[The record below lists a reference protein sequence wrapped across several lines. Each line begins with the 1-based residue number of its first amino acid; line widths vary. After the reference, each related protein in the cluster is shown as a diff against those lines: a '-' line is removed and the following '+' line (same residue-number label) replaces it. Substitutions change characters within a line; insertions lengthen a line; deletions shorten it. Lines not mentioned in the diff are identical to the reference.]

1 MKLFRRMSAFLLI
14 TLALAFVANP
24 VFAKVRWTAYTYVS
38 VANSAAGK
46 GLNEMIS
53 SIEKD
58 TGGDFKIALNLG
70 GTLHIKAANIT
81 QAVADGIVD
90 MASDYFYLGNVPIGG
105 VLSLP
110 MLVRTED
117 EWQKAIK
124 VMEPYLKEAFEAQ
137 GLVYLGL
144 YRYPEQT
151 IFTTFD
157 LNTAKD
163 LFGKKMRVTSPEQA
177 ALIEH
182 FGGSAVTMG
191 GAEVPQALQRGVV
204 DGVLTASAGGAKK
217 WNEFLKTN
225 YRLAMNYG
233 SSVLIANRDAFERL
247 SKENQQ
253 ALIKACA
260 IAGPQITENFV
271 VDEQAQKKIQAAK
284 GMKIIE
290 ADPADVASA
299 EKAMVK
305 VWSQWAEGKG
315 PKAVEALA
323 AVRAAIGK

>member
-1 MKLFRRMSAFLLI
+1 MKHLVKIMVLFLVVSIYA
-14 TLALAFVANP
+14 AP
-24 VFAKVRWTAYTYVS
+24 VYAKDNWTAYTYVS

-53 SIEKD
+53 TIESE
-58 TGGDFKIALNLG
+58 TGGSFKINLNLG

-105 VLSLP
+105 ILSLP
-110 MLVRTED
+110 MLVRTDD
-117 EWQKAIK
+117 EWNKAIK
-124 VMEPYLKEAFEAQ
+124 IMEPYLKEAFEAQ

-151 IFTTFD
+151 IFTSFD

-217 WNEFLKTN
+217 WHEFLKTN
-225 YRLAMNYG
+225 YRLAINFG
-233 SSVLIANRDAFERL
+233 SSVLIANRDSFERL
-247 SKENQQ
+247 SKEHQQ
-253 ALIKACA
+253 VLIKACA
-260 IAGPQITENFV
+260 AAGPRISENFV
-271 VDEQAQKKIQAAK
+271 IDEEVQKKFQAEK
-284 GMKIIE
+284 GMKIID
-290 ADPADVASA
+290 ADPADIASA
-299 EKAMVK
+299 EKAMEK
-305 VWSQWAEGKG
+305 VWSEWAESKG

>member
-1 MKLFRRMSAFLLI
+1 MKRFGNMSRLVLI
-14 TLALAFVANP
+14 ALAMVLVALP
-24 VFAKVRWTAYTYVS
+24 AAAKDRWTAYTYAS
-38 VANSAAGK
+38 VATSSAVK
-46 GLNEMIS
+46 GLNTAID
-53 SIEKD
+53 SIEKE
-58 TGGDFKIALNLG
+58 TGKNFRINLNLG

-110 MLVRTED
+110 MLIRTED

-124 VMEPYLKEAFEAQ
+124 IMEPYLKEGFEEQ
-137 GLVYLGL
+137 GLVYLGM

-151 IFTTFD
+151 IFTSFD
-157 LNTAKD
+157 LKNAAD
-163 LFGKKMRVTSPEQA
+163 LSGKKMRVTSPEQA
-177 ALIEH
+177 SLIEH

-217 WNEFLKTN
+217 WHEFLDTN

-233 SSVLIANRDAFERL
+233 SSVIIANRDAFERL
-247 SKENQQ
+247 SEENR
-253 ALIKACA
+253 AVLVKTFAT
-260 IAGPQITENFV
+260 AGPEISANFV
-271 VDEQAQKKIQAAK
+271 IDEKAQMKFQSEK
-284 GMKIIE
+284 GMKIID
-290 ADPADVASA
+290 ADPADITSA
-299 EKAMVK
+299 QKAMAQ
-305 VWSQWAEGKG
+305 VWEKWAEAKG

-323 AVRAAIGK
+323 KVRAAIGK

>member
-1 MKLFRRMSAFLLI
+1 MRRLGKIAVLLSI
-14 TLALAFVANP
+14 AISVALASAP
-24 VFAKVRWTAYTYVS
+24 VWAKDRWTAYTYVS
-38 VANSAAGK
+38 VANSSAGK

-53 SIEKD
+53 AIESETD
-58 TGGDFKIALNLG
+58 GNFKISLNLG

-110 MLVRTED
+110 MLIRTED

-151 IFTTFD
+151 IFTSFD

-177 ALIEH
+177 SLIEH
-182 FGGSAVTMG
+182 FGGSAVTLG

-217 WNEFLKTN
+217 WHEFLKTN
-225 YRLAMNYG
+225 YRLAMNFG

-247 SKENQQ
+247 SKEHQQ
-253 ALIKACA
+253 ALVKACA
-260 IAGPQITENFV
+260 VAGPKITENFV
-271 VDEQAQKKIQAAK
+271 IDEQAQQKIQSDK
-284 GMKIIE
+284 GMKIID

-299 EKAMVK
+299 EKAMEK
-305 VWSQWAEGKG
+305 VWSQWAESKG

>member
-1 MKLFRRMSAFLLI
+1 MKRFSKIAVFLI
-14 TLALAFVANP
+14 LASLMVSP
-24 VFAKVRWTAYTYVS
+24 VWAKDRWTAYTYVS
-38 VANSAAGK
+38 VANSSAGK

-53 SIEKD
+53 TIESE
-58 TGGDFKIALNLG
+58 TGGDFKINLNLG

-110 MLVRTED
+110 MLIRTDD
-117 EWQKAIK
+117 EWNKAIK

-177 ALIEH
+177 SLIEH

-217 WNEFLKTN
+217 WHEFLKTN
-225 YRLAMNYG
+225 YRLDMNFG

-247 SKENQQ
+247 SEKNQQ
-253 ALIKACA
+253 ALIEACA
-260 IAGPQITENFV
+260 IAGPRISENFV
-271 VDEQAQKKIQAAK
+271 EDELVQKKFQADK
-284 GMKIIE
+284 GMRIIT
-290 ADPADVASA
+290 ADPADVAAA
-299 EKAMVK
+299 EKAMEK
-305 VWSQWAEGKG
+305 VWSQWAESKG